1 MPIKAQT
8 KGGPAPEEAQDY
20 EASYEIGHTYEK
32 VYYIA
37 QPNKQSPGSKCVSIA
52 IIESEPAKEESSN

>member
-1 MPIKAQT
+1 MPIKVQT

-20 EASYEIGHTYEK
+20 DSSYERAHTYEK

-37 QPNKQSPGSKCVSIA
+37 QPNMQSPISKCVSIA
-52 IIESEPAKEESSN
+52 VIESEPTKEESSN